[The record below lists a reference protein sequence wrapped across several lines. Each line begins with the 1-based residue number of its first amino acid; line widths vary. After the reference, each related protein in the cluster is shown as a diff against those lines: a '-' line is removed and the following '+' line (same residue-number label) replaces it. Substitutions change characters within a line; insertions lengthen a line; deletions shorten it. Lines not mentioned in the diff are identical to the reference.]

1 MTQQRSTTLQPTSL
15 YDRIGGKAALTAVV
29 DAFYARVLADA
40 FLAPLFAGTDMRQQ
54 RAHLV
59 AFLAMAL
66 GGPTEYRGQG
76 MRQAHA
82 GRGITAEHF
91 GRVAG
96 HLQATLTWANVGAAE
111 VAQIMAAAASLQD
124 DVTGAPR

>member
-1 MTQQRSTTLQPTSL
+1 MH
-15 YDRIGGKAALTAVV
+15 
-29 DAFYARVLADA
+29 
-40 FLAPLFAGTDMRQQ
+40 APERRASRGAGSGRRPGAHASAGTDMRQQ